1 MDGPRMGADRD
12 EVASI
17 TAQQSKLSGGG
28 GGGGLGANRNGAVSP
43 GRILRDV
50 KVGLYEL
57 NSVYP

>member
-1 MDGPRMGADRD
+1 MGADRD